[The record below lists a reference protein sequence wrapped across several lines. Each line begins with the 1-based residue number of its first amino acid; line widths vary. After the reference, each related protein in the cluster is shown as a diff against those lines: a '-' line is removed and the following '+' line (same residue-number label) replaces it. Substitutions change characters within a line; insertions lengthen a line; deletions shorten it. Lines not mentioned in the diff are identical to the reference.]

1 MKTSRNTF
9 AKARILE
16 LIQESDCA
24 LSQPD
29 IQHLLEGLC
38 DRVTIYRI
46 LDRLAEEGAIHRIVT
61 VTGTVN
67 YAACHTCVEKHHH
80 NHIHFSCNKCKQI
93 TCLEQ
98 VEPNYQ
104 LPAGYQ
110 EIDAYFTI
118 SGICTNCSVK

>member
-1 MKTSRNTF
+1 MKTSRNTV

-16 LIQESDCA
+16 LIRESACA

-29 IQHLLEGLC
+29 IQTALNGLC

-46 LDRLAEEGAIHRIVT
+46 LDRLTEEGHIHRIVT

-67 YAACHTCVEKHHH
+67 YAACHTCSGKHHH
-80 NHIHFSCNKCKQI
+80 NHIHFSCYNCKQI

-98 VEPNYQ
+98 VEPSYQ

-110 EIDAYFTI
+110 ETDAYFTI
-118 SGICTNCSVK
+118 SGICTNCTVK